1 MITKIG
7 ISSNTIPMLHLM
19 VVVMAFCT
27 VRASIWWSHFCRC
40 IRRRAEKCVRDIHSI
55 HSMSVFFALDALFL
69 VCVPTL
75 DGVHFKKIK
84 SRVFL
89 HAPLYVLLSTYS
101 STTVCTT

>member
-27 VRASIWWSHFCRC
+27 VRASIWWSHFRRC
-40 IRRRAEKCVRDIHSI
+40 IRRRAEKCVHDIHSI

-69 VCVPTL
+69 VGVPAL